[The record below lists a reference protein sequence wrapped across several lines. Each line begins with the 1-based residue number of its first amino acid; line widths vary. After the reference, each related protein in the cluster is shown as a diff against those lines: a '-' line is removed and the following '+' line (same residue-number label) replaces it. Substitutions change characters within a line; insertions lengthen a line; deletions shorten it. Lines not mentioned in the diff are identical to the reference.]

1 MAKRRPATE
10 NTDPNV
16 IRGTISELT
25 KGKGT
30 ILINGK
36 KADQPSLSALV
47 RLGFAKE
54 VGVAPR
60 PEGTR
65 GPAPKVWEFPLSGSF
80 AVARK

>member
-16 IRGTISELT
+16 IRGTIAELT

-36 KADQPSLSALV
+36 KVDQVTTWAQLQPKIQEAL
-47 RLGFAKE
+47 
-54 VGVAPR
+54 
-60 PEGTR
+60 
-65 GPAPKVWEFPLSGSF
+65 
-80 AVARK
+80 